1 MPLCWGGYDGLIITH
16 RLKNDD
22 SEVWGSSSIFS
33 PLIYFSFTE
42 KKNTK
47 AHMKRTFVKVKDKV
61 KKWLSLDTSMFK
73 LENNSGLMYMNVDCL
88 PVCVV
93 FPITVKFILNP
104 SPPDTFGPI
113 LIRGWGCLKR
123 GGISIQ
129 LQKFLPDF

>member
-1 MPLCWGGYDGLIITH
+1 MSIKTKKW
-16 RLKNDD
+16 
-22 SEVWGSSSIFS
+22 SEQSERVCVKTNF
-33 PLIYFSFTE
+33 P
-42 KKNTK
+42 
-47 AHMKRTFVKVKDKV
+47 FVKVKDKV
-61 KKWLSLDTSMFK
+61 KKWLSLVTFMFK

-123 GGISIQ
+123 GGISIIYFGCKIQ